1 MRHNSH
7 TPATMAAT
15 MLSSRTVS
23 YRVEPDMGPDMERLA
38 CRFRL
43 ELESS
48 ITLPACRARQQPWRA
63 RASGAGWHLKK
74 VA

>member
-15 MLSSRTVS
+15 MLSSMTVS
-23 YRVEPDMGPDMERLA
+23 YRVEPDINRTWSGLA

-43 ELESS
+43 ELE
-48 ITLPACRARQQPWRA
+48 IVDIELAGEQNAVWR
-63 RASGAGWHLKK
+63 GAIGVGCDQGRKN
-74 VA
+74 A